1 MKQYFFLLLFL
12 LPVITLSQVDRVQIK
27 GYIQN
32 ELDEPV
38 AGITI
43 FNENSFETTVTTST
57 GSYRIDVKAGDKVI
71 FKSPEHEPVTLVVT
85 DRTIK
90 EKVVTITLGDG
101 INVLDK
107 IILEGDQNVYLN
119 LKKLETA
126 DTRMEKITGQNMW
139 TPAIDRTENTLS
151 DMVRQPADYP
161 LRHEAMMQS
170 MPRGNMFNL
179 VGLLVAVVANVA
191 LNALNIDFGSA
202 NTVEERFN
210 VAVLKNQFDA
220 AHLVE
225 FLDIKEE
232 DLYDFMY
239 FATDRGLS
247 NEMMH
252 PDNEMELLQFLSD
265 ASQVYKERKKQ

>member
-1 MKQYFFLLLFL
+1 MKKYFFLILFL
-12 LPVITLSQVDRVQIK
+12 IPVLSLGQVDRVQIK

-57 GSYRIDVKAGDKVI
+57 GSYRVDVKAGDKVI
-71 FKSPEHEPVTLVVT
+71 FKSVDHEPVTLVVT

-90 EKVVTITLGDG
+90 EKVVTITLGEG
-101 INVLDK
+101 VNVLDE

-119 LKKLETA
+119 LKKLEIA
-126 DTRMEKITGQNMW
+126 NTRMEKITGQNMW
-139 TPAIDRTENTLS
+139 IPAIDRTENTLS
-151 DMVRQPADYP
+151 DMVRQPEDYP
-161 LRHEAMMQS
+161 LRNEAMMQS

-220 AHLVE
+220 VYLVE
-225 FLDIKEE
+225 FLDIKEG
-232 DLYDFMY
+232 DLYEFMY
-239 FATDRGLS
+239 FATDRGLN

-252 PDNEMELLQFLSD
+252 PDNELELLQFLSET
-265 ASQVYKERKKQ
+265 ATAYKERKQ